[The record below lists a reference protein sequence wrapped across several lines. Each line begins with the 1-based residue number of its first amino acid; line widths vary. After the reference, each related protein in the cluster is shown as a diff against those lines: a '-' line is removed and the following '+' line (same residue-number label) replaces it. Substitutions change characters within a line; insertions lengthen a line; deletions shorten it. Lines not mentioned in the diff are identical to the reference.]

1 MHVQSL
7 LNCHSMVFGNY
18 AWTEFDDDFLQ
29 KHVAS
34 VVIADLEEIVT
45 QVCYFSLFWE

>member
-18 AWTEFDDDFLQ
+18 RWAEFDDDFLQ

-45 QVCYFSLFWE
+45 QVCYFSLFRG